1 MIYVSTGYYRNYN
14 AEEVLELFKKNKIK
28 NIEFSGGQH
37 NKNLRNFFLKNSDK
51 FKFQIHNYFPPPKT
65 PVVINLSSQNIKVL
79 EDSINLIKKAIDL
92 TKLIKGKFY
101 SFHAGFLA
109 DLSPKDLGKSKSKL
123 KEISLSKGLDSFL
136 KNVDII
142 SRYAKKKNVNI
153 LLENN
158 VIGSYNFKRFKKKNP
173 FLMTDPESI
182 EYIMHNTPS
191 NVNLLLDVGHLK
203 VSANTL
209 GFNKDKAHEQ
219 VKKWIK
225 AYHLSENDGKEDTN
239 SLINNKSWF
248 LKKLKP
254 VNSYTLEV
262 YNSDINLIK
271 KQVDLINKALHGKKK

>member
-1 MIYVSTGYYRNYN
+1 
-14 AEEVLELFKKNKIK
+14 
-28 NIEFSGGQH
+28 
-37 NKNLRNFFLKNSDK
+37 
-51 FKFQIHNYFPPPKT
+51 
-65 PVVINLSSQNIKVL
+65 
-79 EDSINLIKKAIDL
+79 
-92 TKLIKGKFY
+92 
-101 SFHAGFLA
+101 
-109 DLSPKDLGKSKSKL
+109 
-123 KEISLSKGLDSFL
+123 
-136 KNVDII
+136 
-142 SRYAKKKNVNI
+142 
-153 LLENN
+153 
-158 VIGSYNFKRFKKKNP
+158 
-173 FLMTDPESI
+173 MTDPKSI

-271 KQVDLINKALHGKKK
+271 KQVDLINKALYGKKK